1 MKYIQLLNNLSSPIF
16 TLQDLRVQ
24 GIKVYPYQ
32 LSQWREQGYL
42 RKLKNGIYLIDSRKK
57 EVTKEHIAFRLYQP
71 SYLSLEWALS
81 VHGLIPEVVYQC
93 VSVTAKSTREFSN
106 DMGLFVYR
114 HVKKELFFGYR
125 KEERNGS
132 VYLIAEPEKALL
144 DYIYLNSVKI
154 KDKKDVEELR
164 LNPEVLEELDR
175 KKLEK
180 YAGIAG
186 RRTGDIL
193 NIIFS

>member
-93 VSVTAKSTREFSN
+93 VSVTARSTREFSN

-154 KDKKDVEELR
+154 KDEKDVEELR